1 MQMYILKNS
10 WTLTDDHAVFAFLD
24 LVDDHDVDI
33 DWDRNR
39 MLERLVDD

>member
-1 MQMYILKNS
+1 
-10 WTLTDDHAVFAFLD
+10 VFALLD
-24 LVDDHDVDI
+24 LVDDHDVDV